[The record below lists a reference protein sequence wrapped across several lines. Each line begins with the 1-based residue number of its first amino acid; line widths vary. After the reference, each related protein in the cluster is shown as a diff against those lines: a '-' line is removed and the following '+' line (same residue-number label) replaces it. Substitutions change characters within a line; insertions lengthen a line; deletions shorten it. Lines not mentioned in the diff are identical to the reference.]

1 MSAIFWRTPRKVALL
16 RDPFDKYFRAAAAMT
31 IGLALGFLMTS
42 ASLRAG
48 YGFGE
53 ISVGPWKAW
62 PNLGG
67 DEIDPYARASV
78 ARRGI
83 APLGRSE
90 GLVFVAQSDSFG
102 APLEGRCDYRIFG
115 TPPAARFWTIGLAS
129 ASGAPLGN
137 AAERYGFASS
147 EVVRRENGDFEITVA
162 REARPWNW
170 LSPGDA
176 RSFVV
181 TLRLYDS
188 ALDAAAMR
196 LDPAH
201 FLQIVKLSCA

>member
-1 MSAIFWRTPRKVALL
+1 MTAMFWRMLRNIALL
-16 RDPFDKYFRAAAAMT
+16 RDPYGKYFRAAAAMT
-31 IGLALGFLMTS
+31 IGIALGFLVTA

-67 DEIDPYARASV
+67 AEIDPYARAAV
-78 ARRGI
+78 ARGGI

-90 GLVFVAQSDSFG
+90 GLVFTAHSDSLG
-102 APLEGRCDYRIFG
+102 SPLDGRCDYRISG
-115 TPPAARFWTIGLAS
+115 TPPAARFWTIELTS
-129 ASGAPLGN
+129 ASGAPLAN
-137 AAERYGFASS
+137 VTERYGFTSS
-147 EVVRRENGDFEITVA
+147 EVLRRDNGDFEIAVA
-162 REARPWNW
+162 REARPGNW
-170 LSPGDA
+170 LSPGEA
-176 RSFVV
+176 RGFAV